1 MKKFL
6 KVLFISLFT
15 LTFVSA
21 CSIIK
26 LSPEKFKS
34 IMEEEQYEVASPPS
48 ILETNTIETYNVA
61 KNKEQDIQVEFYTFK
76 STKYAKSF
84 FEETKSN
91 MKIEELYVSSDSN
104 AINWI
109 NYSSYITRTNNTYKR
124 VIKKYNTI
132 VVIETT
138 AVNTS
143 KATYIAKQLGY

>member
-6 KVLFISLFT
+6 KALFISLFT
-15 LTFVSA
+15 LTVVSG
-21 CSIIK
+21 CSLTK

-34 IMEEEQYEVASPPS
+34 IMEEEKYEVVSTPN
-48 ILETNTIETYNVA
+48 ILETGMLKTYNVA

-91 MKIEELYVSSDSN
+91 MKIEEQYVSSDSN

-132 VVIETT
+132 VVIKTT